1 HQSLG
6 FPLPGEGD
14 GEKKPVLIYGGS
26 TATGAIA
33 IQFAKLSGLEVITTC
48 SPRNFD
54 MVKNLGAS
62 AVFDY
67 SAPNCG
73 AKIREYTNNRLYH
86 VLDCISE
93 GTSPQICADALS
105 TDTSAKKLAYSA
117 LLPVELPRVDVG
129 YRYTL
134 GYTATNETFE
144 KLGTEYPA
152 SEDDYRFAVRFY
164 KLSEK
169 LLAEGKFKPHQQD
182 IRKGP
187 LEKVLDGVDELR
199 QGKVSGKKIV
209 YRIVDS

>member
-1 HQSLG
+1 
-6 FPLPGEGD
+6 
-14 GEKKPVLIYGGS
+14 
-26 TATGAIA
+26 
-33 IQFAKLSGLEVITTC
+33 
-48 SPRNFD
+48 

-67 SAPNCG
+67 SAPDCG

-86 VLDCISE
+86 ALDCISE
-93 GTSPQICADALS
+93 GTSAQICADALS
-105 TDTSAKKLAYSA
+105 TDTSTKKPVYCA
-117 LLPVELPRVDVG
+117 LLPIELPRADVE
-129 YRYTL
+129 YKFTL
-134 GYTATNETFE
+134 GYTATNESFVKAGLE
-144 KLGTEYPA
+144 FPA
-152 SEDDYRFAVRFY
+152 SEEDYRFAVRFC

-209 YRIVDS
+209 YRIADP